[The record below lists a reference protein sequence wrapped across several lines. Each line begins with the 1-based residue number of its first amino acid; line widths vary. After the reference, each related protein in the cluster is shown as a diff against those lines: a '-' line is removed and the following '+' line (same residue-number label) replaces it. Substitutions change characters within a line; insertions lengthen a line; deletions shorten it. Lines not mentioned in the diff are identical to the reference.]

1 MFFRHRWALSL
12 MLFPI
17 KPSVELGDICQSCFS
32 TNNNSLFVYFI
43 KEFKRMQE
51 KKIKEKL

>member
-51 KKIKEKL
+51 KKN